1 MPTSVPGRPTDLHN
15 SHDKVAEA
23 IARTSRQY
31 DAVPYTSLPVTRLQP
46 ARLAAL
52 ARLFGL
58 AAPDVGKARVLEIGC
73 ASGGHLIPL
82 AATFPGAR
90 FLGIDVSPVQI
101 ADGTARIARLG
112 LHNIELQTRSLTE
125 LGPADGQFDYVIC
138 HGVYSWIPL
147 DIREALM
154 RACKERLATAGIA
167 AISYNVLPGWRMF
180 QIVRDCVLLHAGGIA
195 THDERIS
202 ETRRLFKILSE
213 HTDEATSYGGMWRKD
228 AQRMVRQTDAYL
240 AHELFEDNNLPVTFT
255 EFMQCAGRHG
265 LGYLGEAQPA
275 ANIPESIGQQRGRL
289 IRELGGGELHAAEQ
303 YMDIFTGRTFRQSV
317 LIHAARAAAA
327 DRSLPIER
335 VDGLHFIAPLGLK
348 ITPSPE
354 PDQWSIDAGEGRI
367 FDTGDAASAEALKR
381 LAARLPSSSTL
392 DDIAPAGRTAEAER
406 TRIRSVLMQWVSRG
420 VLETSSEPVRCAPA
434 LTDRPKVW
442 PLAASDAAAGREW
455 TATLRHAPFPVS
467 PQARLLLPLAD
478 GTRNRAELAAALLE
492 SMLAGTV
499 QVSEHGEP
507 VTDRERLATICGE
520 AVDRQLETY
529 ARVGLLMEN

>member
-1 MPTSVPGRPTDLHN
+1 MPGRPIVLD
-15 SHDKVAEA
+15 SPHDKVAEA
-23 IARTSRQY
+23 IARTRRQY

-82 AATFPGAR
+82 AAAFPGAR

-101 ADGTARIARLG
+101 ADGSARIARLG
-112 LHNIELQTRSLTE
+112 LQNIQLQTRSLTE

-138 HGVYSWIPL
+138 HGVFSWIAAEL
-147 DIREALM
+147 REVLM
-154 RACKERLATAGIA
+154 RACKERLAPDGIA

-180 QIVRDCVLLHAGGIA
+180 QIVRDCVLLHAGGKA
-195 THDERIS
+195 THGERIG
-202 ETRRLFKILSE
+202 ETRRLFKLLSE

-255 EFMQCAGRHG
+255 EFMQCAGRHA
-265 LGYLGEAQPA
+265 LGYLGEAQLE
-275 ANIPESIGQQRGRL
+275 ANIPESMGQERGRL

-303 YMDIFTGRTFRQSV
+303 YTDIVTGRTFRQSL

-354 PDQWSIDAGEGRI
+354 PDRWSIDAGEGRI
-367 FDTGDAASAEALKR
+367 FDTGDSVSAEVLQR
-381 LAARLPSSSTL
+381 LAGRLPSTSTL
-392 DDIAPAGRTAEAER
+392 DDIAPTAIADEAER
-406 TRIRSVLMQWVSRG
+406 TRTRGTLMQLLCRG
-420 VLETSSEPVRCAPA
+420 VLEASLEPVRCAPG
-434 LTDRPKVW
+434 LPDRPKVW
-442 PLAASDAAAGREW
+442 PLAASDAATGMEF
-455 TATLRHAPFPVS
+455 TATLRHAPYAIS
-467 PQARLLLPLAD
+467 PKARILMPLAD
-478 GTRNRAELAAALLE
+478 GTRSRADMAQALLTA
-492 SMLAGTV
+492 MLAGTV
-499 QVSEHGEP
+499 QVSESGVP
-507 VTDRERLATICGE
+507 VTDRDRLAAISRE
-520 AVDRQLETY
+520 AVDRQLENY
-529 ARVGLLMEN
+529 AKVGLLVEG